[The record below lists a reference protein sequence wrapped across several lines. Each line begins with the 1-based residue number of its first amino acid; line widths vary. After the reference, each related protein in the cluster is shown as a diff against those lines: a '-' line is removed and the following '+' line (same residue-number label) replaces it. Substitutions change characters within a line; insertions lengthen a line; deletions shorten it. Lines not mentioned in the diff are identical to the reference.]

1 MKRIR
6 HISLLLLLSALFI
19 GCEYFDGLPY
29 FQTEKENGRKII
41 TLPDGRRF
49 KNTRTTANPI
59 EERFL
64 WGVPTFKE
72 DLAAHHIGYA
82 SGGERIYE
90 TKVEYCLHG
99 WTPDGGSGGLYF
111 DETFVFP
118 KPIVGDYGEVVLSIE
133 GNKTILKNEACIQ
146 AFLDRLLTRKYDV
159 KKDEVKTVE
168 DGGGTIIFYSKEHPE
183 LYFDLWI
190 YKGEKTKKYY
200 MKDWS
205 NLDWIECTDLIEQYL
220 SEYFE

>member
-111 DETFVFP
+111 DESFVFP
-118 KPIVGDYGEVVLSIE
+118 RPIVTNFGKVVLSVKGE
-133 GNKTILKNEACIQ
+133 ETVLTDKPCIQ
-146 AFLDRLLTRKYDV
+146 AFLYRMLASKYDV
-159 KKDEVKTVE
+159 KEESVE
-168 DGGGTIIFYSKEHPE
+168 TEEYVGTITFYSEEYPKLKFSLLIYAEKDKE
-183 LYFDLWI
+183 
-190 YKGEKTKKYY
+190 KYY
-200 MKDWS
+200 IMDWP
-205 NLDWIECTDLIEQYL
+205 NEDWIECTDIIEQYF